1 MRNIQGY
8 GLSQIV
14 RPTFYGLSRQTIY
27 EVYTD
32 IFISGTK
39 AIIDCLHRLDN
50 IQRCGTKHLV
60 FLIRQRHSR
69 CDNNGVAG
77 VDADRVKVFHRAD
90 RNLVADGIAHYLK
103 LDLLPSGNTFLN
115 QNLIDR

>member
-1 MRNIQGY
+1 MQRELAVAAALYAERVDDVDGRSAEH
-8 GLSQIV
+8 L
-14 RPTFYGLSRQTIY
+14 
-27 EVYTD
+27 
-32 IFISGTK
+32 IFFIGK
-39 AIIDCLHRLDN
+39 RDRRGDDDA
-50 IQRCGTKHLV
+50 
-60 FLIRQRHSR
+60 
-69 CDNNGVAG
+69 VAG